1 MTTYE
6 FITYEKDDDGIAT
19 ITLNRPDRLNAIN
32 SEIGQELIKVLD
44 EVDADPDV
52 RAVILTGAGRAFCA
66 GADLKAGAAA
76 FAPKPD
82 GSSSS
87 DVLRDW
93 GGVLVLRIFSLTKPI
108 IAAINGASVGVG
120 ATMTLP
126 CDVRL
131 ASKTA
136 KFGFVFARRGIIT
149 DGCAS
154 WFLPRIVGIS
164 TALKWCMTGS
174 LLPAQEALE
183 AGLVDSIHEPEDLLE
198 AAREIALGFSTN
210 TSAVSVS
217 LIRQLLWRGLVE
229 DHPMASH
236 RYETILIGATSAGA
250 DAREGVES
258 FIENRPALFPGR
270 VPADLPKEWP
280 LWEEPDYENA
290 ST

>member
-6 FITYEKDDDGIAT
+6 FIAYEKDDDGIAT

-44 EVDADPDV
+44 EIDADPDV
-52 RAVILTGAGRAFCA
+52 RVAILTGAGRAFCA
-66 GADLKAGAAA
+66 GADLKIGAEA

-82 GSSSS
+82 SSGST

-93 GGVLVLRIFSLTKPI
+93 GGVLVLRIFRLTKPI

-126 CDVRL
+126 CDIRL

-164 TALKWCMTGS
+164 TALKWCMTGA
-174 LLPAQEALE
+174 LLSADEALA
-183 AGLVDSIHEPEDLLE
+183 AGLVDSIHEPEELLG
-198 AAREIALGFSTN
+198 AAREIALGFSAN

-229 DHPMASH
+229 DHPITSH

-250 DAREGVES
+250 DAREGVGSFVES
-258 FIENRPALFPGR
+258 RPAVFPGR
-270 VPADLPKEWP
+270 VPSDYPEDWP
-280 LWEEPDYENA
+280 LWAEPNYEDGR
-290 ST
+290 T